1 MTRIPPAATPASHRK
16 HNFIAILISL
26 AAVGILYL
34 NFEPAP
40 AGAEPSEVSID
51 ISQLGASSPTLVA
64 ATLPLPA
71 TAAGGSLEDDS
82 LDSPPSPAEIAHDRA
97 QSRMALLMNML
108 LLEKGHRKLSS
119 VSSYTSTFFKQ
130 EQVGG
135 AMGGGQVMQ
144 VKIRHEPF
152 SVYMKW
158 LVGDKGRELLYVDGQ
173 HDGKML
179 VKVGGIKGRLLP
191 CVKLDPDGAMAM
203 REARHPVTDIGLLN
217 LSRKIIQYRQ
227 HEAENDYAD
236 IRCQMIDSEEIDGRP
251 CYCFVLHYQNPE
263 TSETYRKSVQYI
275 DKELWLPICI
285 KNYAWPAD
293 ESETDPVKLD
303 EATIIEHYGYS
314 NIQMDTQ
321 LADADFDRK
330 NRRYRF
336 RR

>member
-1 MTRIPPAATPASHRK
+1 MTRNTPAAAPASSRK
-16 HNFIAILISL
+16 HNFIAILMSL
-26 AAVGILYL
+26 GAVGLLYL

-40 AGAEPSEVSID
+40 AGAEPNEISID
-51 ISQLGASSPTLVA
+51 ISQLGASSPTLVTA
-64 ATLPLPA
+64 MLPVPA
-71 TAAGGSLEDDS
+71 IAGGESSEDASADS
-82 LDSPPSPAEIAHDRA
+82 SQSPEEIARERA
-97 QSRMALLMNML
+97 QSRMALLMNIL
-108 LLEKGHRKLSS
+108 LLEKGHRKLSA

-135 AMGGGQVMQ
+135 AMGGGQVMN

-173 HDGKML
+173 NDGNML

-191 CVKLDPDGAMAM
+191 CVKLDPNGAIAM

-217 LSRKIIQYRQ
+217 LSRKIIRYRQ
-227 HEAENDYAD
+227 HEADNGYAD
-236 IRCQMIDSEEIDGRP
+236 IRCQMLDGEEIDGRP
-251 CYCFVLHYQNPE
+251 CYCFILNYQNPE
-263 TSETYRKSVQYI
+263 TSETYRKSVQYV
-275 DKELWLPICI
+275 DKELLLPICI
-285 KNYAWPAD
+285 KNYGWPAD
-293 ESETDPVKLD
+293 DSETDLVKLD
-303 EATIIEHYGYS
+303 EATIVEHYGYS

-330 NRRYRF
+330 NRSYRF